1 MTIDCDMNQGVAVC
15 HFIHWWAKNTSH
27 ENIIHSPQM
36 CDLQSEKE
44 KNCFA
49 DFCELNTMSEYITTT
64 KYSQLNINDNVHTL
78 LLFIDTIF

>member
-1 MTIDCDMNQGVAVC
+1 
-15 HFIHWWAKNTSH
+15 
-27 ENIIHSPQM
+27 M

-49 DFCELNTMSEYITTT
+49 DFCVLNSMSEYITTT